1 MADQNIL
8 VCFPCGE
15 APGLQADAAQLAL
28 GHAECGCT
36 VTALGPLGPWRY
48 ALRQAGVTA
57 NEFAL
62 PCAERKIADAVKE
75 IAPQLI
81 HAFGAETA
89 QLMLPQALLAGVPG
103 VVTLGHNDLSKIVP
117 TVFRTA
123 SAVFVPC
130 EYLREQVSRRL
141 PAVPVVTTGYLVP
154 PTSAIPTPNYFL
166 SAELGVP
173 DGAPLVLLADQ
184 FNGAE
189 TEVALELFIAGPM
202 LADRVPNL
210 NIIIAGGGGRLAELE
225 ERANEVNNQLGRRM
239 ILLPGYREDVP
250 QLLALAT
257 VAVGSGRF
265 AAEAV
270 GAGVALVA
278 AGGSGMVGTLTE
290 DTQKAARY
298 TCCGR
303 HGRLTHVTAHDL
315 AREIAGLFN
324 YPDYRAAFARDNQA
338 RMLEGEERATR
349 AAQLT
354 IYYQQGAPTGA
365 ITRTPQ
371 RITALLP
378 DDLRE
383 LLFILPALAA
393 LVKQFPLAQLKL
405 ISTAR
410 HGDFLRAI
418 GLAERVQVKPE
429 ELLEWP
435 VFLGAMYKPRADAA
449 LVFSNDIGS
458 GLLAGYTWAKHRYGF
473 NENGAAFLLT
483 DHIRTDAS
491 ISPARAQAL
500 VQAIGVAEG
509 ARVPVPE
516 LPQKAKDAA
525 QRTLLARGI
534 VPSDT
539 LVLLCPAAVQ
549 NLAWPN
555 AHWEE
560 LVQALQADGVCLAVL
575 EPCEVQ
581 LPVNTPV
588 LSFPKDTLELAAL
601 LNHASVVVAS
611 DSSVLHMADL
621 LEIPAVGIYGPT
633 TPEDCTLPLLSGE
646 RRPLC
651 RDMDCRPCPETPCA
665 ERVCLQ
671 AITPEEVITAIK
683 ELVRL

>member
-1 MADQNIL
+1 MAEQSIL
-8 VCFPCGE
+8 ICFPCGE

-28 GHAECGCT
+28 GHAECGST

-57 NEFAL
+57 TEFAL
-62 PCAERKIADAVKE
+62 PCSERKIAEIVKE
-75 IAPQLI
+75 IAPQII
-81 HAFGAETA
+81 HAFGVETA
-89 QLMLPQALLAGVPG
+89 QLLLPQALLSGIPG
-103 VVTLGHNDLSKIVP
+103 VVTLGHNDLAKINP

-141 PAVPVVTTGYLVP
+141 PSVPVATTGYLVP

-189 TEVALELFIAGPM
+189 TEAALELIIAAPM
-202 LADRVPNL
+202 LAERIPLL
-210 NIIIAGGGGRLAELE
+210 NIIIAGGGSRLAELE
-225 ERANEVNNQLGRRM
+225 ERANEVNNQLGRRI

-278 AGGSGMVGTLTE
+278 AGGAGMVGTLTE

-298 TCCGR
+298 TCCGQ
-303 HGRLTHVTAHDL
+303 HGRLNNVTAHDL
-315 AREIAGLFN
+315 AREIIGLFN
-324 YPDYRAAFARDNQA
+324 YPDYRATFARDNQA
-338 RMLEGEERATR
+338 SMLEEEERATR

-354 IYYQQGAPTGA
+354 SYYQQGAPTGA

-371 RITALLP
+371 RITALVP

-383 LLFILPALAA
+383 LLFTLPALSA
-393 LVKQFPLAQLKL
+393 LVKQFPLVQLKL
-405 ISTAR
+405 IAAPR
-410 HGDFLRAI
+410 HADFLDAI
-418 GLAERVQVKPE
+418 GLAERVLAKPDE
-429 ELLEWP
+429 FFEWP
-435 VFLGAMYKPRADAA
+435 AFLGGLYKPRADAA
-449 LVFSNDIGS
+449 LVFGSDLVS

-473 NENGAAFLLT
+473 TDNGAGFLLT
-483 DHIRTDAS
+483 DHLRAETL

-500 VQAIGVAEG
+500 VQAFGVAEG
-509 ARVPVPE
+509 ARVPVPI
-516 LPQKAKDAA
+516 LPRAVCDATK
-525 QRTLLARGI
+525 RTLLARGVI
-534 VPSDT
+534 AGES
-539 LVLLCPAAVQ
+539 LVLLSPFAAPA
-549 NLAWPN
+549 LAWPITY
-555 AHWEE
+555 WEE
-560 LVQALQADGVCLAVL
+560 IASSLLTAGACVVVL
-575 EPCEVQ
+575 EPGEMQ
-581 LPVNTPV
+581 LPAGTPTF
-588 LSFPKDTLELAAL
+588 SIPTDTLELAVL
-601 LNHASVVVAS
+601 LNNASVVVAA
-611 DSSVLHMADL
+611 DSPVLHLADL
-621 LEIPAVGIYGPT
+621 LEVPAVGIYGPT
-633 TPEDCTLPLLSGE
+633 NPNECSLPTSSSAD

-651 RDMDCRPCPETPCA
+651 HEIDRRPCPENS
-665 ERVCLQ
+665 CLH
-671 AITPEEVITAIK
+671 AITPEEVLQAIG